1 MDEDPISFE
10 TEYYAKEKGD
20 VNSDVMVCMRMYYNS
35 DVMVCMRIYCTQKVA
50 SFPGHSQIFS
60 HSCFF
65 PQQQDRSECC
75 GNEAMQKKCI
85 IITT

>member
-1 MDEDPISFE
+1 MKQCKEEQLVDKDPISFE

-20 VNSDVMVCMRMYYNS
+20 VNSYVMVCMRMYY
-35 DVMVCMRIYCTQKVA
+35 TQKVA

-60 HSCFF
+60 HSCFS
-65 PQQQDRSECC
+65 PQQGDRSESVVGTRLC
-75 GNEAMQKKCI
+75 KKCI